1 MGKWCSS
8 AISRYPHI
16 TIPLEM
22 VNGFPTGLSFM
33 GTAWDEVNLI
43 NLAYAFEQKNKFFP
57 RPPLNKN

>member
-1 MGKWCSS
+1 
-8 AISRYPHI
+8 
-16 TIPLEM
+16 M